1 MMEPTEDRPHH
12 EPGVMR
18 EAGARKHR
26 RGQAGWWLRQA
37 RTEVGVRATAI
48 VMEPSGATDLS
59 QMVFAEGNQI
69 IEALPTEA
77 SE

>member
-1 MMEPTEDRPHH
+1 M
-12 EPGVMR
+12 
-18 EAGARKHR
+18 AGKHKH
-26 RGQAGWWLRQA
+26 GQAGCWLGQTRP
-37 RTEVGVRATAI
+37 EVGVRTAPI
-48 VMEPSGATDLS
+48 VMEPPGAKGLS

>member
-1 MMEPTEDRPHH
+1 M
-12 EPGVMR
+12 
-18 EAGARKHR
+18 AGKHGH
-26 RGQAGWWLRQA
+26 GQAGCRLGQT
-37 RTEVGVRATAI
+37 RTEVGVRAAAI
-48 VMEPSGATDLS
+48 VMEPSGAKDLS